1 MSSVVSSVLTNVP
14 LWCGMLMGEAVH
26 VWGQEKEANSLR
38 FPLSFAVNLKL
49 LATLCLVTMSNSLQ
63 PYGLQRARLLC
74 PWDSPGKNS
83 GVGCHAFLQGSSQ
96 PRGWIRV
103 SYVSSIGRQVLYVYD
118 ACVLSHVQ
126 LFAAPWTVASQA
138 ALSMGIL
145 PNPGVKPVSS

>member
-1 MSSVVSSVLTNVP
+1 
-14 LWCGMLMGEAVH
+14 MLMGEAVH

-83 GVGCHAFLQGSSQ
+83 GVGCHSLLHKQ
-96 PRGWIRV
+96 
-103 SYVSSIGRQVLYVYD
+103 
-118 ACVLSHVQ
+118 
-126 LFAAPWTVASQA
+126 
-138 ALSMGIL
+138 
-145 PNPGVKPVSS
+145 